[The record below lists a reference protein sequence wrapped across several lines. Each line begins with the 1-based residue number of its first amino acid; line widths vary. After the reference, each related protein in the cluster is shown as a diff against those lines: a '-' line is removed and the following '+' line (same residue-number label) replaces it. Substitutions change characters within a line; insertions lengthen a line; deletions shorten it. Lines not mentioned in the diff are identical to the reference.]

1 MDLVEYTAATRD
13 TVVYDRPAADLATH
27 VYSTART
34 AENYLRISYCAIKL
48 NGEAGEV
55 AELVAKAM
63 RDDNGEFIRHR
74 IDAISKELGD
84 VLWYWARLCDE
95 LGLDPMEVLEE
106 NVGKLQKRK
115 KEGKLHGSGSDR

>member
-1 MDLVEYTAATRD
+1 MDLIDYQQATRQ
-13 TVVYDRPAADLATH
+13 TVIYDKPAADLAQHINT
-27 VYSTART
+27 TART

-95 LGLDPMEVLEE
+95 LGLNPNEVLEE

-115 KEGKLHGSGSDR
+115 EEGKLHGSGSDR